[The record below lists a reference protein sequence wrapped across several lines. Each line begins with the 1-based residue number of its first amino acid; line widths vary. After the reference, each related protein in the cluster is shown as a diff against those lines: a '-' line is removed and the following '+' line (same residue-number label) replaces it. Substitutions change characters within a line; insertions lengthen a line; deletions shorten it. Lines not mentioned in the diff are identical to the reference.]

1 MISRQ
6 QGMEM
11 DVDQGTTGSGMV
23 EILGKLTKKNNK
35 DDQLDQKFFQEDSDN
50 KKNQQKSLKEQ

>member
-1 MISRQ
+1 MISRK

-11 DVDQGTTGSGMV
+11 DMDQGTTGSEMV
-23 EILGKLTKKNNK
+23 EILGKLKKKKNK

-50 KKNQQKSLKEQ
+50 KKNQ

>member
-50 KKNQQKSLKEQ
+50 KKNQ

>member
-1 MISRQ
+1 MFQAMISRQ

-23 EILGKLTKKNNK
+23 EILGKLTKK
-35 DDQLDQKFFQEDSDN
+35 
-50 KKNQQKSLKEQ
+50 KKTKTIS